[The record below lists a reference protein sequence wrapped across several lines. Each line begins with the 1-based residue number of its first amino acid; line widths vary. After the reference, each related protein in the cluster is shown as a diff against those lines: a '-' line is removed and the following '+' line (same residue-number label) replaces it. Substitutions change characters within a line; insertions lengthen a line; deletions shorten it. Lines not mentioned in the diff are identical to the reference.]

1 MSEKRLPC
9 SEEKLREIV
18 EQFGTPFHIYDEA
31 AIRANALRFAKAF
44 DWAPKFCEHYAVKAL
59 PNPHILKVL
68 AECGCGADCSSLPE
82 VILAEKSGI
91 TGEQIVFTSND
102 TEPEEFIKA
111 AEAGA
116 VFNLD
121 DITHVD
127 FVEKV
132 LGKLPDL
139 VSFRYNP
146 GPLRDGG
153 NEIIGTPEESKYGL
167 TYDQIFEAIEMC
179 KARGVKR
186 FGLHTMV
193 VSNELN
199 VDYLVDTAAMVF
211 NLAVEVKEKCGVN
224 VEFCDLGGGIG
235 IPYLPEEQDVDLE
248 ELGRRVHE
256 VFDAIMVPAGLDNI
270 QISYESG
277 RMMTGPYGWLV
288 STAIHKKEIYK
299 NYIGLDSCMAHLM
312 RPALYGSYHHVTVV
326 GKQDA
331 PHDHIYDVVGSLCEN
346 NDKFAVD
353 RALPKIDIGD
363 LVVIHDTGAHGWAM
377 GFNYNAKLRCKELL
391 LRPDGSVKLIRRAE
405 TIDDYFATLDFSTL

>member
-31 AIRANALRFAKAF
+31 AIRENALRFAKAF

-82 VILAEKSGI
+82 VILAEKSGM

-121 DITHVD
+121 DITHVE

-132 LGKLPDL
+132 LGKLPEL

-153 NEIIGTPEESKYGL
+153 NDIIGTPEESKYGL
-167 TYDQIFEAIEMC
+167 THAQIFEAIEMC
-179 KARGVKR
+179 KA
-186 FGLHTMV
+186 
-193 VSNELN
+193 
-199 VDYLVDTAAMVF
+199 
-211 NLAVEVKEKCGVN
+211 KE
-224 VEFCDLGGGIG
+224 D
-235 IPYLPEEQDVDLE
+235 
-248 ELGRRVHE
+248 R
-256 VFDAIMVPAGLDNI
+256 
-270 QISYESG
+270 
-277 RMMTGPYGWLV
+277 WL
-288 STAIHKKEIYK
+288 SIY
-299 NYIGLDSCMAHLM
+299 N
-312 RPALYGSYHHVTVV
+312 
-326 GKQDA
+326 
-331 PHDHIYDVVGSLCEN
+331 
-346 NDKFAVD
+346 
-353 RALPKIDIGD
+353 
-363 LVVIHDTGAHGWAM
+363 
-377 GFNYNAKLRCKELL
+377 
-391 LRPDGSVKLIRRAE
+391 
-405 TIDDYFATLDFSTL
+405 